1 MRDLHERL
9 AHGRQLKIYLSKS
22 ADKLEFTPTNDPGRV
37 SVYWEKGGLRWG
49 PRLGLKRVFPTL
61 LLFFYHDPYACFSIG
76 QSKEGCPG
84 QEATGAGTSTR

>member
-22 ADKLEFTPTNDPGRV
+22 ADKLEFTPADDPGRV

-49 PRLGLKRVFPTL
+49 PGLGLKRVFSML
-61 LLFFYHDPYACFSIG
+61 LLFTMIRIPVFP
-76 QSKEGCPG
+76 
-84 QEATGAGTSTR
+84 